1 MTDILKDIIAEQGL
15 TWEAASLKSG
25 LERSYFRK
33 LFERGGASPRGQTLK
48 KIADG
53 LGVPMTVL
61 LGESTDAT
69 AIKVHPPL
77 ITDVRPASASLP
89 LPMEMAKDVPVMG
102 TAAGSHLRGAFQ
114 LSSEPVDYA
123 RRPFTLMNA
132 RNVYALYVEGTSM
145 EPQFQPGDLVY
156 VHPDKPPRFGDAV
169 VIQVQLGGSESMEAT
184 IGILSKRGPEAVTI
198 RKHNPS
204 AEIEI
209 PRATIVAIHKVLSLN
224 EIYGV

>member
-1 MTDILKDIIAEQGL
+1 MTDILKELISEQGL
-15 TWEAASLKSG
+15 TWEAAALKSG

-61 LGESTDAT
+61 LGETSDSDQLRE
-69 AIKVHPPL
+69 IPILK
-77 ITDVRPASASLP
+77 TDVRPATAHLP

-114 LSSEPVDYA
+114 LSSEPVDYV
-123 RRPFTLMNA
+123 RRPHTLLNA
-132 RNVYALYVEGTSM
+132 RNVYSLYVEGTSM
-145 EPQFQPGDLVY
+145 EPQFQPGDLIY

-169 VIQVQLGGSESMEAT
+169 VIQVQLADSHDMEAT
-184 IGILSKRGPEAVTI
+184 IGILSKRAPEIITI

-209 PRATIVAIHKVLSLN
+209 PKATVIAIHKVLSVN
-224 EIYGV
+224 ELYGV

>member
-1 MTDILKDIIAEQGL
+1 MTDILKDLIAEQGL
-15 TWEAASLKSG
+15 TWEAASLKSN

-48 KIADG
+48 KISDG

-61 LGESTDAT
+61 LGESTDAS
-69 AIKVHPPL
+69 AINIAPALK
-77 ITDVRPASASLP
+77 TDVRPASAHLP

-114 LSSEPVDYA
+114 LSSEPVDYV
-123 RRPFTLMNA
+123 RRPHTLINA
-132 RNVYALYVEGTSM
+132 RNVYSLYVEGTSM
-145 EPQFQPGDLVY
+145 EPQFQPGDLIY

-169 VIQVQLGGSESMEAT
+169 VIQVQLGDSEAMEAT
-184 IGILSKRGPEAVTI
+184 IGIFSKRAPEMVTI

-209 PRATIVAIHKVLSLN
+209 PRSTIVAIHKVLSVN
-224 EIYGV
+224 ELYGV

>member
-1 MTDILKDIIAEQGL
+1 VTDILKELISEQGL
-15 TWEAASLKSG
+15 TWEAAALKSG

-61 LGESTDAT
+61 LGETSDSDQLRE
-69 AIKVHPPL
+69 IPILK
-77 ITDVRPASASLP
+77 TDVRPATAHLP

-114 LSSEPVDYA
+114 LSSEPVDYV
-123 RRPFTLMNA
+123 RRPHTLLNA
-132 RNVYALYVEGTSM
+132 RNVYSLYVEGTSM
-145 EPQFQPGDLVY
+145 EPQFQPGDLIY

-169 VIQVQLGGSESMEAT
+169 VIQVQLADSHDMEAT
-184 IGILSKRGPEAVTI
+184 IGILSKRAPEIITI

-209 PRATIVAIHKVLSLN
+209 PKATVIAIHKVLSVN
-224 EIYGV
+224 ELYGV